1 MPICKYS
8 QLYLAGAT
16 QQQIDAVVK
25 KLNIPQE
32 ELLFLANEAD
42 PTKENKFE
50 AWLIKQMGLKKIQ
63 LPAEKD
69 KTLSLLQDFINFS
82 NTKQLSKRDIN
93 QYKLEEL
100 QEEIS
105 TVKKPDLQDAFSH
118 EVNEYLK
125 LTGVSIFGQNKD
137 YLVLK
142 VHNIDSLMKIGDST
156 EWCTR
161 HRQQA
166 ERYLLTLQH
175 HYLYVVFKKEKGNLV
190 KFAQITPDFK
200 EMQDVSNEALLPDSS
215 LYALFKETVIDVEED
230 TTKKINALLKF
241 RDIESLK
248 EYFRKLD
255 AIIGPK
261 EYYYRNFY
269 NGDLRLDN
277 MDITSLPENLHINGR
292 LYIDHCPIE
301 IIPSRLFAQGL
312 TARNCKNLK
321 QIPDFKYNPDEDFGT
336 CNSDL
341 RLNGCSSLQE
351 LPKDLKLIQG
361 SFSIDSCE
369 NITSLPEDLIVTG
382 NCFFADSGLT
392 ELPSGFE
399 CRGLLDLS
407 NTSISSLPYNLRVT
421 SLYMLNCKNLIFI
434 PKEVTIRAKEE
445 VFFEGCSNLKEIH
458 ARIEAPYIVLT
469 GTAIENVPENIELT
483 EPDETKYLTRGIAGA
498 NPRTKRLYQD
508 EYNELKTSRK
518 TSSSLRKLRIC
529 K

>member
-1 MPICKYS
+1 MIKKYS
-8 QLYLAGAT
+8 QLYFAGAT

-32 ELLFLANEAD
+32 ELLSLANEAD

-63 LPAEKD
+63 LPVEKD
-69 KTLSLLQDFINFS
+69 KTLFLLQDFINFS

-105 TVKKPDLQDAFSH
+105 TIKKPELQDAFSH

-125 LTGVSIFGQNKD
+125 LPAVSIFGQNKD

-142 VHNIDSLMKIGDST
+142 VQNIDSLMKIGDST

-166 ERYLLTLQH
+166 ERYLLTLRY
-175 HYLYVVFKKEKGNLV
+175 HYLYVVFKKEKGKLV

-200 EMQDVSNEALLPDSS
+200 EMQDVSNEALVPDAS
-215 LYALFKETVIDVEED
+215 LYSLFKEAVIDTEED

-241 RDIESLK
+241 RDIEGLK
-248 EYFRKLD
+248 EYFLKIDTIQGL
-255 AIIGPK
+255 K

-277 MDITSLPENLHINGR
+277 TGITFLPENLHINGR
-292 LYIDHCPIE
+292 LYIDNCPIE

-321 QIPDFKYNPDEDFGT
+321 QIMDFKFNPEEDGV

-351 LPKDLKLIQG
+351 LPRDLKEIQG

-369 NITSLPEDLIVTG
+369 NITNLPEDLIVTG
-382 NCFFADSGLT
+382 NCFFADSGLI
-392 ELPSGFE
+392 ELPSRFE
-399 CRGLLDLS
+399 CRGFLDLS
-407 NTSISSLPYNLRVT
+407 NTSISSLPHNLRVT
-421 SLYMLNCKNLIFI
+421 SLYMLNCKNLISI

-445 VFFEGCSNLKEIH
+445 VFFEGCSNLKEIN

-483 EPDETKYLTRGIAGA
+483 EPDETKYLMRGVAGI
-498 NPRTKRLYQD
+498 NPRTKRPYHE
-508 EYNELKTSRK
+508 EYNELKASRK
-518 TSSSLRKLRIC
+518 TSSNLRKLKI